1 MESKQV
7 LIDTNILIDYFQ
19 STSKEKTLLYSF
31 LSEYRIAIST
41 ITEFEISIGIN
52 DKNKDFFEK
61 LLQNIIII
69 PFDSSC
75 AFIASK
81 IYRDIKKS
89 SSLIEVP
96 DIFIAAIAVS
106 FSIPLSTLNKEHF
119 SRIEGLTLL

>member
-1 MESKQV
+1 MESRQV

-19 STSKEKTLLYSF
+19 SSAKEKTLLYSL
-31 LSEYRIAIST
+31 LSEYSTAIST

-52 DKNKDFFEK
+52 EKNKDFFEK
-61 LLQNIIII
+61 LLQNIVII

-81 IYRDIKKS
+81 IYKDLKKLNR
-89 SSLIEVP
+89 LIEVP
-96 DIFIAAIAVS
+96 DIFIAATAVS
-106 FSIPLSTLNKEHF
+106 NSIPLSTLNKKHF